1 MAITEAHPSFVPAD
15 PRHTSYECSICGF
28 SLWVPLVTLDVSTL
42 GLYDDARFPG
52 RSILALH
59 EHYEDLSD
67 VEPDLLARFIRD
79 VRRAGRA
86 IKSATEADRMNYAVL
101 GNMAPH
107 VHFHLIPRVLA
118 NDPVPRRP
126 PWEHPSAVS
135 PLSQDE
141 VDRLSDAIA
150 DRLLAEIL

>member
-1 MAITEAHPSFVPAD
+1 MPAD
-15 PRHTSYECSICGF
+15 CSQASYTCSTCGF
-28 SLWVPLVTLDVSTL
+28 ELWLPVLTLDVSTL
-42 GLYDDARFPG
+42 GLYNDARFPG

-67 VEPDLLARFIRD
+67 VEPDLLSQFMAD
-79 VRRAGRA
+79 VSSAGRA

-101 GNMAPH
+101 GNIEPH

-118 NDPVPRRP
+118 KDPVPQRP
-126 PWEHPSAVS
+126 PWEHPAPVS

-141 VDRLSDAIA
+141 VDRISDAIA
-150 DRLLAEIL
+150 RHLRARIV